1 MANGLVTLGM
11 ILIIV
16 GWIIQLYYSAIRRI
30 FALSLKFVVIYTL
43 GCVLLIIDAWNTANP
58 WVWILNLLAAIAALL
73 AGYFAKKAR
82 R

>member
-16 GWIIQLYYSAIRRI
+16 GWVVQLYYSAIRKI
-30 FALSLKFVVIYTL
+30 FALSLKFVAIYTL
-43 GCVLLIIDAWNTANP
+43 GCILLMIDAWNTAKHG
-58 WVWILNLLAAIAALL
+58 VWILNLVAAVVALL